1 MRLLLCIFIA
11 VLVSFLYSFMIHVS
25 IIDGDIYTL
34 EVIYIRTFASGAL
47 LATVL
52 RHTPHKRLL
61 TAGCIL
67 IATWPAFSQTAR
79 HTYLSLH
86 QDYFSQYKLI
96 ELKQT
101 SPNLPDTWLLNGN
114 EHSTTTPSYTLP
126 LNLATRNPTTSLKI
140 QLPPPT
146 PETLATLLLK
156 PLSASLKRSFT
167 MTLYED
173 HVRMQPYLTLFTYGR
188 LTIQIVNNGYLITI
202 PNQTGTDVEAAF
214 TNDISSP
221 LSINTWIVRMSPQR
235 FTISLNNISIYSSNL
250 VYMNDYI
257 IIGDDK
263 SDTDHGG
270 IINVHNIRLEC
281 SRQFYPTI

>member
-1 MRLLLCIFIA
+1 MRLLFYVFVA
-11 VLVSFLYSFMIHVS
+11 VLASSFYSLILHVPV
-25 IIDGDIYTL
+25 IDGDIYTL
-34 EVIYIRTFASGAL
+34 EVTYIRTFASGAL

-52 RHTPHKRLL
+52 RLTPHTRLL

-67 IATWPAFSQTAR
+67 IATWPAFAQTAR

-114 EHSTTTPSYTLP
+114 EHRTTIPSHTLP
-126 LNLATRNPTTSLKI
+126 LNLATRSPTTSLKI

-156 PLSASLKRSFT
+156 PLYASLKRSST
-167 MTLYED
+167 ITLHED
-173 HVRMQPYLTLFTYGR
+173 HVRINAYLTFFTYGR
-188 LTIQIVNNGYLITI
+188 LTIQIVNNGYLITV
-202 PNQTGTDVEAAF
+202 PNQTGTDVEASF
-214 TNDISSP
+214 TNDLPSP
-221 LSINTWIVRMSPQR
+221 LPINTWIVQMSPQH

-250 VYMNDYI
+250 AYVSDYI
-257 IIGDDK
+257 IIGDDT
-263 SDTDHGG
+263 SDSDHGG
-270 IINVHNIRLEC
+270 SINVHNIKLDC
-281 SRQFYPTI
+281 AWQFHPTI